1 MHTRLSSWFA
11 RVIVLVLV
19 IAVAAPQPAAA
30 SAYPASMASLG
41 DSITRAFNTGNIPFK
56 DAPDNSWSTGINP
69 SVNSLYSR
77 ILVLEPGI
85 SGHNYNLAKSGSEM
99 SDLAGQVTRANAQH
113 VEYVTILLGANDACA
128 GTEAA
133 MTSVQTFH
141 DQFYAAMTTLAAG
154 SPNAKVFIVSVPNI
168 HRLWELFHNNSAAR
182 RAWKAGRICQSMLAN
197 PASMRPADVNRRARV
212 LQRVADY
219 NAQLAAVCA
228 LFANCHTDS
237 GAAFT
242 TTFVASDVS
251 TRDYFHPSLAGQAKI
266 AAVLWPYAI
275 IP

>member
-1 MHTRLSSWFA
+1 MQTRLSSWFA
-11 RVIVLVLV
+11 RAVVLMLV

-77 ILVLEPGI
+77 LLVLEPAI
-85 SGHNYNLAKSGSEM
+85 SGHDYNLAKSGSKM
-99 SDLAGQVTRANAQH
+99 SDLAGQVTQANAQH

-128 GTEAA
+128 GAEAA

-141 DQFYAAMTTLAAG
+141 DQFYAALSALALG
-154 SPNAKVFIVSVPNI
+154 SPDAKVFVVSVPNVY
-168 HRLWELFHNNSAAR
+168 RLWELFHNNAAAR
-182 RAWKAGRICQSMLAN
+182 RAWRAGRICQTMLAN
-197 PASMRPADVNRRARV
+197 PTSTRQADVNRRARV

-219 NAQLAAVCA
+219 NTQLAAVCA

-237 GAAFT
+237 GTAFN
-242 TTFVASDVS
+242 TTFVTSDVS

-266 AAVLWPYAI
+266 AAVLWSYAI
-275 IP
+275 VP